1 MIFEDDA
8 DLNMFFASIE
18 HIEGWVEVRSTS
30 TSICE
35 QEQKKETTAKRVT
48 MHLDFIIH
56 VFRFCCES
64 TTKTSAQNMISSFV
78 FLILSIAA
86 R

>member
-1 MIFEDDA
+1 MIFDGHA
-8 DLNMFFASIE
+8 GLNIFFASTE
-18 HIEGWVEVRSTS
+18 HIEGCTEVRSTS
-30 TSICE
+30 ISACE
-35 QEQKKETTAKRVT
+35 HEQKNNTTAKRVT
-48 MHLDFIIH
+48 KLLDFIIH

-86 R
+86 F